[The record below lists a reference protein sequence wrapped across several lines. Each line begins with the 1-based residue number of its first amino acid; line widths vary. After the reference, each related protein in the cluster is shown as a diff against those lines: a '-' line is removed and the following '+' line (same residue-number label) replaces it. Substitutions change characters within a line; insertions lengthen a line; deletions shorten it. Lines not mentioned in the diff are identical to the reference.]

1 VVALVFRQ
9 AVMVAADFQAEGA
22 EVAAGMVF
30 ETKSSVFDL
39 PGRSFFRHS
48 HGWGSFRQCGTSAG
62 QPLWA

>member
-9 AVMVAADFQAEGA
+9 AVVVAADFQAEGA

-30 ETKSSVFDL
+30 ETKSPAFDL
-39 PGRSFFRHS
+39 PRGYVFRHS
-48 HGWGSFRQCGTSAG
+48 LGWVSFRRCETSAG